1 MVTVLVV
8 LCAATGD
15 AGAATTSTATLNTRV
30 TMSDGVTLAATIT
43 GQAPLTARPVI
54 VEFSPYGPGSGTT
67 QDGPAYNYLLVQIR
81 GTGDSDGE
89 FDALGPQTQT
99 DVQQTLQWACGQPW
113 SNGTLGLN
121 GFSAS
126 AITVYNSLHLS
137 LPCVKTAVLKS
148 GTYSLYRDLLYPGGI
163 NNFIPGAGVLAL
175 IGAPALE
182 EGFARLERAPLSGFD
197 TTVGLIDAGSNDL
210 HHPRLDSFWQARQYR
225 GDANTFPVLMVDSF
239 YDVESPGA
247 FEAYQALRGV
257 GDHLLVVAG
266 HDGAPAGTDGG
277 TGDIKAWFDHYLLG
291 TADGI
296 DSQPRVQM
304 LMSVGSRE
312 NYMAGHYLSESAT
325 DWPVPGTTWTSLA
338 LSAARSASGSSTNKG
353 SLVTGSPGSLATQS
367 YVSIPSFPTF
377 TDLANTA
384 FVGPDG
390 LNQAAATFPTLTE
403 TNAAEPLG
411 LTYTTAPL
419 AAPVLSAGPAALD
432 LELSSTTPSTGI
444 WAVISD
450 VWPNGGSH
458 PVAVARLNTNFPN
471 VDPSQSLTDTNGDVV
486 SPWNDLTDSIPARA
500 GSWRSYQLSF
510 WPIGNEFRA
519 GDRIR
524 LTLIGASG
532 ASLLSL
538 PGLNS
543 VRIGG
548 TSGSRLLLPVLPGSA
563 TP

>member
-1 MVTVLVV
+1 VALTLGGGAVAR
-8 LCAATGD
+8 AAT
-15 AGAATTSTATLNTRV
+15 TATLNTRV

-43 GQAPLTARPVI
+43 GQAPLAARPVI

-67 QDGPAYNYLLVQIR
+67 YDGPAYNYLLVQIR
-81 GTGDSDGE
+81 GTGDSDGQ
-89 FDALGPQTQT
+89 FDALGPRTQT

-113 SNGTLGLN
+113 SNGHLGLN

-137 LPCVKTAVLKS
+137 LPCVDTAVLKS

-163 NNFIPGAGVLAL
+163 NNFIPGAGVLLL

-182 EGFARLERAPLSGFD
+182 EGFARLQRAPLSGFD
-197 TTVGLIDAGSNDL
+197 TAIGLLDAGSNDL
-210 HHPRLDSFWQARQYR
+210 HNPTLDAFWQARQYQ
-225 GDANTFPVLMVDSF
+225 GNANGFPVLMVDSF

-266 HDGAPAGTDGG
+266 HDGFPAGTDGG
-277 TGDIKAWFDHYLLG
+277 VGATKEWFDRYLLG
-291 TADGI
+291 VGNGI
-296 DSQPRVQM
+296 DTQPRVQM

-312 NYMAGHYLSESAT
+312 QYMAGHYVSSSAT
-325 DWPVPGTTWTSLA
+325 DWPVPGTTWSSLA
-338 LSAARSASGSSTNKG
+338 LSAAPSKSGSSINKG
-353 SLVTGSPGSLATQS
+353 SLVTGSPGKAATQS
-367 YVSIPSFPTF
+367 YVAIPSFPSF
-377 TDLANTA
+377 SDLANTA

-390 LNQAAATFPTLTE
+390 LNAAAARFPLLTE
-403 TNAAEPLG
+403 TNLGEPLG

-419 AAPVLSAGPAALD
+419 AANVLSAGPAALD
-432 LELSSTTPSTGI
+432 LQLSSTAPSTDI

-450 VWPNGGSH
+450 VWPNGDSH
-458 PVAVARLNTNFPN
+458 PVAVARLNTNFPAI
-471 VDPSQSLTDTNGDVV
+471 DPAQSMTDTSGNVV
-486 SPWNDLTDSIPARA
+486 SPWGDFTDSMPARA
-500 GSWRSYQLSF
+500 GTWRPYQLAF

-524 LTLIGASG
+524 LTILGASG
-532 ASLLSL
+532 ASFPSL
-538 PGLNS
+538 PAVNS
-543 VRIGG
+543 IRIGG
-548 TSGSRLLLPVLPGSA
+548 SYGSRLLLPVLPGSA